1 MWSAAS
7 VFVGDLLGTVGVR
20 RRRAF
25 FHAPQAWD
33 DRADR
38 ASRVFG
44 VFGATRLLL
53 CSLLGVSPLAAQEQ
67 AKAPPPHIVFV
78 LADDLGWTDLSTG
91 RTNSGNGSPYY
102 KTPNLDA
109 LAAAGTCFP
118 NAYSNGPNCAPTRA
132 ALWSGQWAART
143 GIYTVSGGNRG
154 RAEHRKLDAAPNQV
168 TLASSVV
175 TLAETLHAAGY
186 TTAHFGKWH
195 MGGAKDRASPT
206 DQGFD
211 HQAGGDHRG
220 GVGRIRNFA
229 DEQGAFA
236 IPGLPANGKSR
247 QFMADRLTD
256 EALAWMADAKQP
268 LFCCI
273 SHYSVHTPIQAPAVD
288 VEATPPAKP
297 GLRHQNRVYAA
308 MLKNLDDNCG
318 RVFRYLAQTD
328 DPLRPGQKLM
338 ANTVV
343 VFSSDNGGLGGYRQ
357 AGIAGGTEVT
367 NQLPLR
373 AGKGSLFEG
382 GTRVPFIVRW
392 DGKVKPG
399 GLDATP
405 LQTFDLYPTFA
416 SIARAS
422 LAKQHAVD
430 GVDLSGRLRPEPVP
444 VAERALFWHFPGYLA
459 ANGKMGTWRTTPAA
473 SMRRG
478 DLKVVFWFE
487 TRTWSL
493 FDLAVDLNEA
503 NNLAASRPDDL
514 RPLAQELRGWLL
526 RTDAPMPRT
535 IGGGPV
541 ALPVVPQ

>member
-1 MWSAAS
+1 MPMTSSRAQALGNVYS
-7 VFVGDLLGTVGVR
+7 LLGLFSERTT
-20 RRRAF
+20 
-25 FHAPQAWD
+25 
-33 DRADR
+33 
-38 ASRVFG
+38 
-44 VFGATRLLL
+44 TRGFAALLA
-53 CSLLGVSPLAAQEQ
+53 CLLGVSSLPAQELPQ
-67 AKAPPPHIVFV
+67 DLPPHIVFL

-91 RTNSGNGSPYY
+91 RTNGGNGSPYY

-109 LAAAGTCFP
+109 LAVAGACFP

-154 RAEHRKLDAAPNQV
+154 KAKHRKLDAAANQT
-168 TLASSVV
+168 TLDPGAV
-175 TLAETLHAAGY
+175 TLAETLQSAGY

-195 MGGAKDRASPT
+195 LGDAKDGRSPT

-211 HQAGGDHRG
+211 HQVGGDHRG
-220 GVGRIRNFA
+220 GVGRVRNFA

-236 IPGLPANGKSR
+236 FPGLPANGKAR

-256 EALAWMADAKQP
+256 EALHWMAQANKP

-273 SHYSVHTPIQAPAVD
+273 SHYSVHTPIEAPAAD
-288 VEATPPAKP
+288 VEATPKAEP
-297 GLRHQNRVYAA
+297 GSRHQNRRYAA

-318 RVFRYLAQTD
+318 RVLNYLAETE
-328 DPLRPGQKLM
+328 DPLRPGQKFL
-338 ANTVV
+338 ANTLI
-343 VFSSDNGGLGGYRQ
+343 VFTSDNGGLGGYRQ
-357 AGIAGGTEVT
+357 AGIGGGTEVT

-392 DGKVKPG
+392 DGKVKSG
-399 GLDATP
+399 TVDATP
-405 LQTFDLYPTFA
+405 LQSFDLYPTFA
-416 SIARAS
+416 SIAQAT
-422 LAKQHAVD
+422 LDGQHALD
-430 GVDLSGRLRPEPVP
+430 GVDLSGRLCMKPKP
-444 VAERALFWHFPGYLA
+444 VAARALFWHFPGYLE

-478 DLKVVFWFE
+478 DLKVVYWFE

-493 FDLAVDLNEA
+493 YDLAADINEA
-503 NNLAASRPDDL
+503 HDLASSRPD
-514 RPLAQELRGWLL
+514 ELRGLAKELRAWLL
-526 RTDAPMPRT
+526 RTKAPMPHA

-541 ALPVVPQ
+541 ALPSVPE

>member
-1 MWSAAS
+1 MTSSRAQALGNVYS
-7 VFVGDLLGTVGVR
+7 LLGLFSERTT
-20 RRRAF
+20 
-25 FHAPQAWD
+25 
-33 DRADR
+33 
-38 ASRVFG
+38 
-44 VFGATRLLL
+44 TRGFAALLA
-53 CSLLGVSPLAAQEQ
+53 CLLGVSSLPAQELPQ
-67 AKAPPPHIVFV
+67 DLPPHIVFL

-91 RTNSGNGSPYY
+91 RTNGGNGSPYY

-109 LAAAGTCFP
+109 LAVAGACFP

-154 RAEHRKLDAAPNQV
+154 KAKHRKLDAAANQT
-168 TLASSVV
+168 TLDPGAV
-175 TLAETLHAAGY
+175 TLAETLQSAGY

-195 MGGAKDRASPT
+195 LGDAKDGRSPT

-211 HQAGGDHRG
+211 HQVGGDHRG
-220 GVGRIRNFA
+220 GVGRVRNFA

-236 IPGLPANGKSR
+236 FPGLPANGKAR

-256 EALAWMADAKQP
+256 EALHWMAQANKP

-273 SHYSVHTPIQAPAVD
+273 SHYSVHTPIEAPAAD
-288 VEATPPAKP
+288 VEATPKAEP
-297 GLRHQNRVYAA
+297 GSRHQNRRYAA

-318 RVFRYLAQTD
+318 RVLNYLAETE
-328 DPLRPGQKLM
+328 DPLRPGQKFL
-338 ANTVV
+338 ANTLI
-343 VFSSDNGGLGGYRQ
+343 VFTSDNGGLGGYRQ
-357 AGIAGGTEVT
+357 AGIGGGTEVT

-392 DGKVKPG
+392 DGKVKSG
-399 GLDATP
+399 TVDATP
-405 LQTFDLYPTFA
+405 LQSFDLYPTFA
-416 SIARAS
+416 SIAQAT
-422 LAKQHAVD
+422 LDGQHALD
-430 GVDLSGRLRPEPVP
+430 GVDLSGRLCMKPKP
-444 VAERALFWHFPGYLA
+444 VAARALFWHFPGYLE

-478 DLKVVFWFE
+478 DLKVVYWFE

-493 FDLAVDLNEA
+493 YDLAADINEA
-503 NNLAASRPDDL
+503 HDLASSRPD
-514 RPLAQELRGWLL
+514 ELRGLAKELRAWLL
-526 RTDAPMPRT
+526 RTKAPMPHA

-541 ALPVVPQ
+541 ALPSVPE